1 MINLD
6 DSMTADELIKWWGKY
21 RFATKSQRLEI
32 FGRIGRG
39 TVKAMRDCANYAAN
53 KSTAIHCR
61 GRGDIQS
68 ALMYEN
74 IANRIYQSLPEYAKW

>member
-1 MINLD
+1 
-6 DSMTADELIKWWGKY
+6 
-21 RFATKSQRLEI
+21 
-32 FGRIGRG
+32 
-39 TVKAMRDCANYAAN
+39 MRDCANYAAN